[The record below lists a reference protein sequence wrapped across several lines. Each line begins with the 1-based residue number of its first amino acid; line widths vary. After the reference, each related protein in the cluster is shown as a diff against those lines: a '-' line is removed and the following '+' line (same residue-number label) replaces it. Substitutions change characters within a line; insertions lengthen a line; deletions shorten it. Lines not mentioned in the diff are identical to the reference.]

1 MAKSLCCKPLA
12 ILIIEESYLQ
22 RFFHTLM
29 HAPIS
34 ASPPA
39 ISKIALSISIISIS
53 VPSIRKKGGLKNMY
67 PHGYQLQSQRGQ
79 TAYRYGG
86 ISFYHCIIDHIM
98 PGLPVRSA
106 CNGTIQGYFY

>member
-1 MAKSLCCKPLA
+1 
-12 ILIIEESYLQ
+12 
-22 RFFHTLM
+22 
-29 HAPIS
+29 
-34 ASPPA
+34 
-39 ISKIALSISIISIS
+39 
-53 VPSIRKKGGLKNMY
+53 MY
-67 PHGYQLQSQRGQ
+67 PPGYQLQSQRGQ